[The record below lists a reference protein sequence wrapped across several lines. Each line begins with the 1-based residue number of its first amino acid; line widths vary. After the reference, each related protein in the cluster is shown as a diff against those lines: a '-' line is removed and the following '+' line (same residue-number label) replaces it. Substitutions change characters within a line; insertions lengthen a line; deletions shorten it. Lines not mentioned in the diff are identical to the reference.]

1 MITNRFVYIILAFSL
16 ALVFGCKS
24 SAIDDYNDVSFELV
38 DQNGDEVTFPD
49 DFKGQPLVLGFVYTN
64 CPDIC
69 SFITANLYKSWVEL
83 DEPDDIQFV
92 IATFDPERDTPEV
105 LKDYA
110 SAFNMDR
117 PPFRFLTGPKEE
129 VEAFMERVGVRS
141 QVSYTRETEEGRELY
156 FLSHTDKILLI
167 DQNSRLIMDYGG
179 SMTPTHIITEDLQK
193 L

>member
-1 MITNRFVYIILAFSL
+1 MNLFKLFLVILICSVA
-16 ALVFGCKS
+16 ALSGCES
-24 SAIDDYNDVSFELV
+24 SALDDYTDVTFNLV
-38 DQNGDEVTFPD
+38 DQNGQDVVFPD
-49 DFKGQPLVLGFVYTN
+49 DFQGQPMVLGFVYTN

-105 LKDYA
+105 LKNYA
-110 SAFNMDR
+110 EAFNMDR
-117 PPFRFLTGPKEE
+117 PPFRFLTGAEDE
-129 VEAFMERVGVRS
+129 IEAFMQRVGVRS
-141 QVSYTRETEEGRELY
+141 QVSYTREIENGDELY
-156 FLSHTDKILLI
+156 FLNHTDKILLI